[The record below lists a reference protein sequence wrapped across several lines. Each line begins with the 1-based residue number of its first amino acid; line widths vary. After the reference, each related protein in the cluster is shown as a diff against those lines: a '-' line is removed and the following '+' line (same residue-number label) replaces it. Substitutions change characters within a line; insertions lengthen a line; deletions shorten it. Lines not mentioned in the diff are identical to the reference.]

1 MDVTYH
7 KVYLYDHVWQ
17 LLALGD
23 QLCPCRD
30 NGPMNNITPLR
41 AHKGVDNRLIFR
53 VLGPDRTPVDIAC
66 NYQVYARIIDPENRT
81 VAFEKLCR
89 LGPATGLITLELDSG
104 DIVDLHAGTY
114 EIALIRTQEFVDQI
128 PGYYIEKPL
137 YSDLN
142 DNVGMQLVITEQAF
156 KAPTEGVVLYP
167 EDWTSDLIIPNF
179 TYPQPCFYTPRI
191 AGARVMNHKESV
203 QSFSTY
209 TINAT
214 GILQI
219 WGTLEET
226 PDPYLNEARWFKIY
240 PSTMSQDIEFVGYT
254 GTQAWAFQ
262 ANVMWLKF
270 RWIPSTQV
278 LDHGVLKKLIVR
290 A

>member
-1 MDVTYH
+1 MDVTFH

-17 LLALGD
+17 LLAIGD
-23 QLCPCRD
+23 QLCPCKD
-30 NGPMNNITPLR
+30 NGPMNNITPLKC
-41 AHKGVDNRLIFR
+41 HKGIDNKLIFR
-53 VLGPDRTPVDIAC
+53 VLGPDRTPLNIAC
-66 NYQVYARIIDPENRT
+66 DYQVYARIIDPENRT

-89 LGPATGLITLELDSG
+89 LGPAVGLITLELDSG
-104 DIVDLHAGTY
+104 DIVDLRAGTY
-114 EIALIRTQEFVDQI
+114 EIVLIRTQEFVDQI

-156 KAPTEGVVLYP
+156 KTPPPGITLYP
-167 EDWTSDLIIPNF
+167 EDWTPDLIIPNF
-179 TYPQPCFYTPRI
+179 SYPQPCFYTPRI
-191 AGARVMNHKESV
+191 PGARVMNHKESV

-209 TINAT
+209 TVNAT
-214 GILQI
+214 GTLQI

-226 PDPYLNEARWFKIY
+226 PDPYLNEARWFRIY
-240 PSTMSQDIEFVGYT
+240 PSSMSVDIEFIGYT
-254 GTQAWAFQ
+254 GTQAWTFQ

-270 RWIPSTQV
+270 RWIPSTAV
-278 LDHGVLKKLIVR
+278 LDPGILKKLIVR